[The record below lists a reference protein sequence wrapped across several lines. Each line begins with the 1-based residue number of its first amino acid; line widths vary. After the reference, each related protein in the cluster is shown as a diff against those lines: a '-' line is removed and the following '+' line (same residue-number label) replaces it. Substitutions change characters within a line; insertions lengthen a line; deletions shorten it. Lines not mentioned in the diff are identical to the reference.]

1 MEFDVDALTELVAD
15 FCRSRDV
22 YTRSRCRVVYKL
34 EKAFEIIDR
43 IGPDRRWKTIAS
55 RRSGSD
61 FPSSNNGMRG
71 TTVERIVYDLSLIE
85 WANDNS
91 RRAASPWYLS
101 HTVVSA
107 AHWARFS
114 HAIRVARKHG
124 LGWMIPANKDVLIV
138 PRPSLRRL
146 EDRPDVLHNDN
157 GQMAVE
163 WSDGSG
169 YYFLRGTRFSE
180 NLYTRIIKGELSLN
194 QASLLENADQRSIAL
209 SYMTFDQLVH
219 RSAAELLDVGVKGTA
234 LYRLPLPGRIRRD
247 RVDGYGGYDYF
258 IHMRDASHPERE
270 FIEWVDPRVA
280 VRRDAELCQAQAF
293 GITLD
298 EWLSIA
304 QEG

>member
-180 NLYTRIIKGELSLN
+180 NLYTRIIKGELSQPSFPTRKRRPEIN
-194 QASLLENADQRSIAL
+194 R
-209 SYMTFDQLVH
+209 TQLH
-219 RSAAELLDVGVKGTA
+219 DLRPACSPLCCGTA
-234 LYRLPLPGRIRRD
+234 GRRSEGHRTLPSPAARSHTARSSGWLRRIRLL
-247 RVDGYGGYDYF
+247 
-258 IHMRDASHPERE
+258 HPH
-270 FIEWVDPRVA
+270 A
-280 VRRDAELCQAQAF
+280 RRQPP
-293 GITLD
+293 
-298 EWLSIA
+298 
-304 QEG
+304 